1 MTLRA
6 QDGVSEGRL
15 IRGRVTRGVTDV
27 PGGQDCTV
35 RTFARCVRLAAL
47 YVRMLSHSLLS
58 RAPRLGE
65 SVSQPRTTAQEG
77 GLGTWDSLVWRLLW
91 LAEDIVL

>member
-35 RTFARCVRLAAL
+35 RTFARCVRLATL
-47 YVRMLSHSLLS
+47 YVRMLSLLS

-65 SVSQPRTTAQEG
+65 SVSLS
-77 GLGTWDSLVWRLLW
+77 LGPQLRKAV
-91 LAEDIVL
+91 

>member
-65 SVSQPRTTAQEG
+65 SVSLS
-77 GLGTWDSLVWRLLW
+77 LGPQLRKV
-91 LAEDIVL
+91 V